1 MSVCGIRLNMT
12 SCAGVNA
19 TICISSVRESTSK
32 RSAFDFTHC
41 NRLCRWRHL
50 LMLSE
55 VILKAHAAHRHSRN
69 LSFLYIIYHKY
80 HFLPSGVYLCT
91 ILGYN
96 VFVYFINRRNYLY
109 NEKQFLKGLLIK
121 ITSAVSATVLV
132 FSAFAADTQAA
143 AYNKVYSETDTTSTE
158 AVWPDAPDV
167 NSSSCILID
176 ADTGSILFE
185 RNSHENVI
193 QPAQPRF

>member
-32 RSAFDFTHC
+32 RSAFDFTHS

-109 NEKQFLKGLLIK
+109 NEKAIFKR
-121 ITSAVSATVLV
+121 ITYKDSQRDICHCFGVLS
-132 FSAFAADTQAA
+132 FCSR
-143 AYNKVYSETDTTSTE
+143 Y
-158 AVWPDAPDV
+158 P
-167 NSSSCILID
+167 
-176 ADTGSILFE
+176 GRSIQQSLQ
-185 RNSHENVI
+185 RDRHNQHRGCM
-193 QPAQPRF
+193 AGCT

>member
-12 SCAGVNA
+12 SCAG
-19 TICISSVRESTSK
+19 
-32 RSAFDFTHC
+32 
-41 NRLCRWRHL
+41 
-50 LMLSE
+50 

-96 VFVYFINRRNYLY
+96 VFVYFINRRKYLY
-109 NEKQFLKGLLIK
+109 NEKAFFKRLLIK
-121 ITSAVSATVLV
+121 IASAASATVLV
-132 FSAFAADTQAA
+132 FSAFATDTQAA

-158 AVWPDAPDV
+158 AYGRMHLMLTQAAAFLLM
-167 NSSSCILID
+167 LIQVPFFSRG
-176 ADTGSILFE
+176 TLMK
-185 RNSHENVI
+185 NVI
-193 QPAQPRF
+193 QPAQLRF

>member
-1 MSVCGIRLNMT
+1 MFMLCARFMT
-12 SCAGVNA
+12 SRVNVNNA
-19 TICISSVRESTSK
+19 ICRRYVHEISFK
-32 RSAFDFTHC
+32 LSAFDFMHS

-109 NEKQFLKGLLIK
+109 NEKAIFKR
-121 ITSAVSATVLV
+121 ITYK
-132 FSAFAADTQAA
+132 DNQR
-143 AYNKVYSETDTTSTE
+143 
-158 AVWPDAPDV
+158 
-167 NSSSCILID
+167 CIC
-176 ADTGSILFE
+176 
-185 RNSHENVI
+185 H
-193 QPAQPRF
+193 

>member
-80 HFLPSGVYLCT
+80 HFCQAGFTYVQSWAT
-91 ILGYN
+91 M
-96 VFVYFINRRNYLY
+96 YLY
-109 NEKQFLKGLLIK
+109 ILLIGGIISIMKKQFLKGLLIK

-132 FSAFAADTQAA
+132 FSTFALDTQAA
-143 AYNKVYSETDTTSTE
+143 K
-158 AVWPDAPDV
+158 
-167 NSSSCILID
+167 
-176 ADTGSILFE
+176 
-185 RNSHENVI
+185 I
-193 QPAQPRF
+193 QQSLQRDRHNQHRGCMAGCT

>member
-1 MSVCGIRLNMT
+1 M
-12 SCAGVNA
+12 A
-19 TICISSVRESTSK
+19 
-32 RSAFDFTHC
+32 AFT
-41 NRLCRWRHL
+41 WAK
-50 LMLSE
+50 SE

-109 NEKQFLKGLLIK
+109 NEKAIFKRITYKDNQRCICHCFGILSFLQRIPRLQHTTKSTVRQTQPAQRLYGRMHLMLTQTAAFLLMLIQ
-121 ITSAVSATVLV
+121 VPF
-132 FSAFAADTQAA
+132 FSRGTLM
-143 AYNKVYSETDTTSTE
+143 K
-158 AVWPDAPDV
+158 
-167 NSSSCILID
+167 
-176 ADTGSILFE
+176 
-185 RNSHENVI
+185 NVI

>member
-12 SCAGVNA
+12 SCAG
-19 TICISSVRESTSK
+19 
-32 RSAFDFTHC
+32 
-41 NRLCRWRHL
+41 
-50 LMLSE
+50 

-80 HFLPSGVYLCT
+80 HFLPSRVYLWT

-109 NEKQFLKGLLIK
+109 NEKAFLKGLLIK
-121 ITSAVSATVLV
+121 IASAASATVLV
-132 FSAFAADTQAA
+132 FSAFATDTQLQHTTKSTVRQTQPAQRLYGRMHLMLTQAA
-143 AYNKVYSETDTTSTE
+143 AFLLM
-158 AVWPDAPDV
+158 
-167 NSSSCILID
+167 LIQVPFFSRG
-176 ADTGSILFE
+176 TLMK
-185 RNSHENVI
+185 NVI